1 MLAPAPN
8 PAPVVTAQ
16 VGPTFGG
23 ARHILFNAS
32 ESLVAA
38 TPFLDWAPTAA
49 APAGGV
55 PMVQLAESQLLDA
68 FGGKAR
74 CGPVAADA
82 AALRDRNVLTLSLT
96 GAFWGKYLTELV
108 ASGLLASPITHRS
121 LLHSRIKELLPV
133 TPANLH
139 VNAGDWQAC
148 ESFDVA
154 GVAGVAGVA
163 ARRAGGG
170 NAARRAV
177 PAVAAVAAVPG
188 PVELLYLAKANLEIL
203 QGSDGAAPWAA
214 IARLAGMLGAA
225 ATRAVRQNDMSTLR
239 RVAAPLRAAVARFVG
254 VTPTPEYD
262 ATLAGSLGDFL
273 RTIVLMDGL
282 EAHGVMSAE
291 LSAEATDSFRSF
303 FSTEDRLSV
312 EESRFHLLEYA

>member
-1 MLAPAPN
+1 
-8 PAPVVTAQ
+8 
-16 VGPTFGG
+16 
-23 ARHILFNAS
+23 
-32 ESLVAA
+32 
-38 TPFLDWAPTAA
+38 
-49 APAGGV
+49 
-55 PMVQLAESQLLDA
+55 MVQLAESQLLDA
-68 FGGKAR
+68 FASKAR

-82 AALRDRNVLTLSLT
+82 AALRDRNILTLGLT
-96 GAFWGKYLTELV
+96 AAFWSKYLTELV
-108 ASGLLASPITHRS
+108 ASGLLASPISHRS

-139 VNAGDWQAC
+139 VDAGDWSPC
-148 ESFDVA
+148 ESFNVA

-170 NAARRAV
+170 NPARRAV
-177 PAVAAVAAVPG
+177 PAVAVVAAVPG
-188 PVELLYLAKANLEIL
+188 PVELIYLAKANLEIL
-203 QGSDGAAPWAA
+203 QGPDGAAPWAA

-225 ATRAVRQNDMSTLR
+225 TTRAMRQDDMSTLR
-239 RVAAPLRAAVARFVG
+239 RVAAPLRASVARFLG
-254 VTPTPEYD
+254 VNPTAEYD

-282 EAHGVMSAE
+282 EAHGVTSAE

-303 FSTEDRLSV
+303 FSTEDRLTV